1 MVITPLPTFS
11 SGIMRVA
18 AAALLGLLAAG
29 CQSGKPAHY
38 YVLCEG
44 KDYNG
49 WNLVDTEYE
58 NGYLMACTYQSPNKQ
73 QSYTARC
80 RDSGCD

>member
-1 MVITPLPTFS
+1 
-11 SGIMRVA
+11 MRVLVA
-18 AAALLGLLAAG
+18 VAFLALAG
-29 CQSGKPAHY
+29 CERKPAHY

-49 WNLVDTEYE
+49 WNLIDTEYDD
-58 NGYLMACTYQSPNKQ
+58 GYLVACTYQSPDRQ

-80 RDSGCD
+80 RPNGCD